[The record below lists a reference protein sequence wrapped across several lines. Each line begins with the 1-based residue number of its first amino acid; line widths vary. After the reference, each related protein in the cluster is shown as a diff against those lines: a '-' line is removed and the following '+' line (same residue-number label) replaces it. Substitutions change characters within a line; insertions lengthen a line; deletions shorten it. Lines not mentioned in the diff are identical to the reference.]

1 MSETMKPGRGSQLF
15 MIGFEAPVGSH
26 VEDVDAAPGR
36 ALAAAVIRRAVID
49 LRMVA
54 SWRDRAER
62 PACAHKRLREI
73 GPEADLVAW
82 LSSPEESRPC
92 SLGWWC
98 QYIDADPVV
107 LTEQLRQQGLLER
120 IV

>member
-1 MSETMKPGRGSQLF
+1 MRR
-15 MIGFEAPVGSH
+15 FEAPTSPD

-54 SWRDRAER
+54 RWRDRAER
-62 PACAHKRLREI
+62 PAYAHKRLREI

-107 LTEQLRQQGLLER
+107 LTEQLRQQGLLEAAA
-120 IV
+120 